1 MSFSDDQLICL
12 RFEGELGY
20 FAKAAA
26 PPIYETA
33 PFFFDTYE
41 DYAEAANN
49 EKDHYVY
56 SRGTNPTVQ
65 IAEQMIAALEGGADC
80 KCFASGMAA
89 ISAALMCSLSAG
101 DHLILVGHIY
111 ETSVSLAQYLKR
123 FHIDYTIVH
132 STSTEA
138 VASAIKPQTRAILM
152 ESPTSF
158 TFDMVNIQEV
168 TALSKEKGI
177 RTIIDNS
184 WATPLFQK
192 PLEWGVDIVVHSAS
206 KYLGGHNDLIAG
218 AVIASKE
225 IINRMYAEEYELIGG
240 SLGPFE
246 AWLLIRGL
254 RTLPLRMEAHQRNA
268 LLVARF
274 LSDHPAI
281 SKVNY
286 PGLPSHPQHEL
297 ACRQLKGYAG
307 LFSFELKDSTYE
319 DICRVI
325 NKLRLIRIGV
335 SWGSMESQV
344 ISPNYGFNKQSLK
357 KQHMPESLIR
367 LAVGHEPAE
376 LLIQDLATALS

>member
-12 RFEGELGY
+12 RFEDELGC

-49 EKDHYVY
+49 EKEHYVY

-111 ETSVSLAQYLKR
+111 ETSVSLAKYLSK
-123 FHIDYTIVH
+123 FNINYTIVH
-132 STSTEA
+132 SISTEA
-138 VASAIKPQTRAILM
+138 VADAINPQTRAILM

-168 TALSKEKGI
+168 ASLSKAKGI

-240 SLGPFE
+240 SLP
-246 AWLLIRGL
+246 LLK
-254 RTLPLRMEAHQRNA
+254 H
-268 LLVARF
+268 
-274 LSDHPAI
+274 
-281 SKVNY
+281 
-286 PGLPSHPQHEL
+286 
-297 ACRQLKGYAG
+297 GY
-307 LFSFELKDSTYE
+307 SF
-319 DICRVI
+319 
-325 NKLRLIRIGV
+325 G
-335 SWGSMESQV
+335 G
-344 ISPNYGFNKQSLK
+344 
-357 KQHMPESLIR
+357 
-367 LAVGHEPAE
+367 
-376 LLIQDLATALS
+376 